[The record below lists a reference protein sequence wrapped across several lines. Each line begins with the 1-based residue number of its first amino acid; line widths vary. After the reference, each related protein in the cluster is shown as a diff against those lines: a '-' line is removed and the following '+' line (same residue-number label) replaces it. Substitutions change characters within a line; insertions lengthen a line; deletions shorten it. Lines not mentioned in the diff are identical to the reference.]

1 MQGDR
6 DFSEPVINRN
16 FPDPD
21 VILVGDTYYA
31 YSTESNLRNVQM
43 ATSKD
48 LVDWEV
54 LNKDAMPNLPG
65 FALKG
70 RTWAPEVV
78 QFAPDYF
85 VLYYTARNAKPDL
98 QCLGVAIADNPE
110 GPFVTQGDQMLVCPQ
125 EWGGAIDATTIL
137 DGETR
142 YLIWKNDGN
151 CCGKDTWMWAAELSP
166 DGLSLMSV
174 PEQLFK
180 QDLEWEG
187 NLVEAPTI
195 LKKGGKYVMLYSAN
209 SYGSEIYKMGFA
221 TADNILGP
229 WIKNP
234 DPLLAS
240 GMLDRKIR
248 GPGGQDIVTRPD
260 GSTVL
265 MLHGWNRSN
274 SARYLYSI
282 ELDWNG
288 AIPKPRID

>member
-1 MQGDR
+1 MGLGR
-6 DFSEPVINRN
+6 DFSKPLINRN

-31 YSTESNLRNVQM
+31 YSTESNLRNVQI

-48 LVDWEV
+48 LVTWEV
-54 LNKDAMPNLPG
+54 LNKDAMPSLPR

-70 RTWAPEVV
+70 RTWAPEVI
-78 QFAPDYF
+78 QMEQNRFALYF
-85 VLYYTARNAKPDL
+85 TARNADPDF
-98 QCLGVAIADNPE
+98 QCIGVAIADNPE
-110 GPFVTQGDQMLVCPQ
+110 GPFEAKGEKMLVCPDQ
-125 EWGGAIDATTIL
+125 IGGAIDATTIL
-137 DGETR
+137 DGDKR

-151 CCGKDTWMWAAELSP
+151 CCGQDTWIWAAELSQ
-166 DGLSLMSV
+166 DGLSLSTE
-174 PEQLFK
+174 PKQLFK

-195 LKKGGKYVMLYSAN
+195 IKRGDKYVMLYSAN

-221 TADNILGP
+221 VADSIYGP
-229 WIKNP
+229 WVKNP

-248 GPGGQDIVTRPD
+248 GPGGQDIIARPD

-274 SARYLYSI
+274 SARYLYGI
-282 ELDWNG
+282 ELDWDG
-288 AIPKPRID
+288 ATPKPRIG